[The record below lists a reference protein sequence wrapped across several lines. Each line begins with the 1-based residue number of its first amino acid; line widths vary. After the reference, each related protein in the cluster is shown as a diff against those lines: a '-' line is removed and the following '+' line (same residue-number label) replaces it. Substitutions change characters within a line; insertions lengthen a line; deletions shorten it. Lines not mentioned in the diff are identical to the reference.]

1 MSSFCSVLDLHYLC
15 KKIRNNMRK
24 FAFAL
29 VALMAVA
36 LTLSAKS
43 DKNQVVATWTTA
55 IQKVEPHNLAPA
67 PYLAGNSLRQI
78 VEVSF
83 GGKEVSL
90 KLSNEYNTE
99 ETEIVGVELARA
111 LSKGGNAEIDESTV
125 TALTFGGKKGVT
137 MKPGEVIVSD
147 PVKFRLTPRMDVA
160 ITIHFGKVS
169 QKDVTGHPGSRTS
182 SYIAKGNTNDFSGA
196 VETAHWYYINSL
208 LVKAGKGYGAI
219 AAIGNSITD
228 GRGTT
233 TNGQDRWTDVLS
245 ERLLKNKKT
254 KKLSVLNLG
263 LGGNCVLRGGLG
275 PTANSRYDRDVLNQ
289 EGVKYAI
296 VFEGVNDL
304 GGSRDGVATAN
315 SLIESYKVMIR
326 KAHEKGIKIYGG
338 TIMPFKGNGYYNES
352 REKGRQMVNEWIRT
366 SGEFDGVID
375 FDAATRDAEQPDRL
389 NPDFLFENDWLHPN
403 ADGYRTMGEA
413 IDLKMFYEK

>member
-1 MSSFCSVLDLHYLC
+1 
-15 KKIRNNMRK
+15 MRK

>member
-1 MSSFCSVLDLHYLC
+1 MHYLC

-111 LSKGGNAEIDESTV
+111 LSKGGSAEIDESTV

-403 ADGYRTMGEA
+403 ASGYRTMGEA
-413 IDLKMFYEK
+413 IDLKLFEK

>member
-1 MSSFCSVLDLHYLC
+1 M
-15 KKIRNNMRK
+15 RN

-111 LSKGGNAEIDESTV
+111 LSKGGSAEIDESTV

-403 ADGYRTMGEA
+403 ASGYRTMGEA
-413 IDLKMFYEK
+413 IDLKLFEK

>member
-1 MSSFCSVLDLHYLC
+1 
-15 KKIRNNMRK
+15 MRK

-111 LSKGGNAEIDESTV
+111 LSKGGSAEIDESTV

-147 PVKFRLTPRMDVA
+147 PAKFRLTPRMDVA

-352 REKGRQMVNEWIRT
+352 REMGRQMVNEWIRT

-403 ADGYRTMGEA
+403 ASGYRTMGEA
-413 IDLKMFYEK
+413 IDLKLFEK

>member
-1 MSSFCSVLDLHYLC
+1 
-15 KKIRNNMRK
+15 MRK
-24 FAFAL
+24 FAL

-111 LSKGGNAEIDESTV
+111 LSKGGSAEIDESTV

-403 ADGYRTMGEA
+403 ASGYRTMGEA
-413 IDLKMFYEK
+413 IDLKLFEK